1 MTQQEWLLLANRLAQ
16 RIPLSLREEFVSVAR
31 AAHDLFRC
39 DEHLAAYLSLR
50 RWEAGIARDADGL
63 LQASELQ
70 QGEIMARLARLV
82 TFGSDRPNPWPAVDA
97 LAASV
102 LRLRHCSSDGV
113 TGRAAEVTRGAE
125 TAAVIDLGRDLN
137 FQRFSLLYVALFNYC
152 ALPGVA
158 DIAGDL
164 ERMFAFFAPGD
175 RPTLRELFSRLRLL
189 CGPVRGSVRR
199 WIAEWEAAVH
209 PDPDYPG
216 GRYAGAEAQESARTA
231 IEAINPHASIIQRLK
246 GMKNSLSLE
255 DPMPLHDVT
264 TLDLAIKA
272 LQAHS

>member
-1 MTQQEWLLLANRLAQ
+1 MVGLPGTLGASSEDANCSPGGSSPGRPECGICYRSEHPLRQHHPVAEGGPACSLLICAECAHASGELAVAQHAASLASLRRQRASAGRRGARDLDDRIRQLVQSRAGLSYRCPSCRYWFDNPFSLHARVYPAPLVTTAAPPTLDQGRRLFSEVCCAVLACCATPAEMTQQEWLLLANRLAQ

-102 LRLRHCSSDGV
+102 LRLRH
-113 TGRAAEVTRGAE
+113 
-125 TAAVIDLGRDLN
+125 
-137 FQRFSLLYVALFNYC
+137 
-152 ALPGVA
+152 
-158 DIAGDL
+158 
-164 ERMFAFFAPGD
+164 
-175 RPTLRELFSRLRLL
+175 
-189 CGPVRGSVRR
+189 
-199 WIAEWEAAVH
+199 
-209 PDPDYPG
+209 
-216 GRYAGAEAQESARTA
+216 
-231 IEAINPHASIIQRLK
+231 
-246 GMKNSLSLE
+246 
-255 DPMPLHDVT
+255 
-264 TLDLAIKA
+264 
-272 LQAHS
+272 